1 MTSLSNNWITENH
14 IDFEYKKYL
23 LLAYL
28 QQVSSQFDETRLYPS
43 LSELINHYKNVVILK
58 ENKKSLYD
66 SFPERMNSADLS
78 SFKIIYEKILDD
90 DQLMQEIES
99 IVEFS
104 IPQFE
109 KYLADGKKIY
119 DVVESNLHIAP
130 VGIMPLNPSEGY
142 ILLKNGG
149 TSETQVYEYQ
159 ITIFEQSTEKYR
171 GIYTH
176 YLCSYEKTLT
186 NTFENIKGELLR
198 YHKKLP
204 NPATYLI
211 ETDKPL
217 PLEET
222 LLPMAKRTLVKYV
235 AHLSIA

>member
-1 MTSLSNNWITENH
+1 MTSLSKNWITEKL
-14 IDFEYKKYL
+14 IDFEYKRYL

-28 QQVSSQFDETRLYPS
+28 QQVSEHFGEARLYPS
-43 LSELINHYKNVVILK
+43 LSELIEHYKNVVALK

-66 SFPERMNSADLS
+66 SFPERMSSADLS
-78 SFKIIYEKILDD
+78 NFRLIYEKILAD
-90 DQLMQEIES
+90 DQLMQEIEN
-99 IVEFS
+99 IVDFS

-119 DVVESNLHIAP
+119 DMIEVNLHIAP

-159 ITIFEQSTEKYR
+159 ISIFEQSTEKYR
-171 GIYTH
+171 GIYTS
-176 YLCSYEKTLT
+176 YVCSYEKTLT
-186 NTFENIKGELLR
+186 NTFENIKSDLIR

-204 NPATYLI
+204 NPATYVI
-211 ETDKPL
+211 EAELQL

-235 AHLSIA
+235 ANQGIA